1 VNIGNME
8 DFYKIL
14 QVHADAE
21 DDMIQNAY
29 RRLCKKYHPD
39 LNRTPMAADAMVRIN
54 RAYETLGNPSQRR
67 RYHEEWL
74 RKRPVLTAPF
84 SSRAAGTP
92 EAVKAITDYFTLLS
106 QGNLRGAY
114 ELISLADR
122 GNFTYETYDEWQSA
136 VGAIYEIGSFRIEL
150 FKKTPSFR
158 LTGKTPT
165 PAEEYTVIIVE
176 KNRTT
181 SEISEYSFVKM
192 AVYEKGAW
200 RVYLG
205 YRSLTP
211 LLLQFKSQAET
222 LEEARLLTHWNRY
235 RETTN
240 LTLGLPNLQGL
251 LRQMEPDIYRY
262 TRYKRP
268 FTLALIETALPRC
281 MEDERMQN
289 AVKTFAANL
298 LREELRVIDTLG
310 VLDGEGRILA
320 AVLAET
326 DKKSGAKA
334 LARLSKALARGVGS
348 CFDVTPILRTG
359 IAVYAGQG
367 AEGLVE
373 AAKREMK

>member
-1 VNIGNME
+1 ME

-39 LNRTPMAADAMVRIN
+39 LNRTPLAADAMVRIN

-74 RKRPVLTAPF
+74 RGRQTSPGNIFARST
-84 SSRAAGTP
+84 GTP
-92 EAVKAITDYFTLLS
+92 EAAKAITDYFTLLS
-106 QGNLRGAY
+106 QGNLEGAY
-114 ELISLADR
+114 GLISLADQS
-122 GNFTYETYDEWQSA
+122 NFSYDAFAEWQGA
-136 VGAIYEIGSFRIEL
+136 VGSIYEIGSFRIEL
-150 FKKTPSFR
+150 FKKIPSFR
-158 LTGKTPT
+158 LTGKTPS

-192 AVYEKGAW
+192 AVYEKGTW

-211 LLLQFKSQAET
+211 LLLQFKNQAET
-222 LEEARLLTHWNRY
+222 LEEARLLTHWKRY

-240 LTLGLPNLQGL
+240 ITFGLPNLQGL

-268 FTLALIETALPRC
+268 FSLALIETSLPRC
-281 MEDERMQN
+281 MEDERMQK
-289 AVKTFAANL
+289 AVTAFTANL

-310 VLDGEGRILA
+310 VLDDDGRILA

-326 DKKSGAKA
+326 DKKSASRALGRLIKA
-334 LARLSKALARGVGS
+334 LGRGVGA
-348 CFDVTPILRTG
+348 CFDVAPILRTG
-359 IAVYAGQG
+359 LAVYAGQG
-367 AEGLVE
+367 AAGLIE
-373 AAKREMK
+373 AAKRDMK